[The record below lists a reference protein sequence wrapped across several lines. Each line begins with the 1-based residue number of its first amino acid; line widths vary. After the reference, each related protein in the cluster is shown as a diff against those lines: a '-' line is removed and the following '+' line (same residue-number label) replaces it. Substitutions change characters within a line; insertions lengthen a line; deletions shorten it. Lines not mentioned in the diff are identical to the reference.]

1 MIFQTPIEHENTL
14 AKPVKLL
21 DLAMVVT
28 AQMFHAF
35 FLLIWLASPTYQ
47 KRAWPGKNPYSY
59 LRMKHLRLI
68 AVAN

>member
-1 MIFQTPIEHENTL
+1 MYNHVQMIFQTPIEHENTL

-47 KRAWPGKNPYSY
+47 KRA
-59 LRMKHLRLI
+59 
-68 AVAN
+68 